1 MKKIGPTFSD
11 YVITG
16 TTKKRNHGKTIL
28 SREARAL
35 FPLLVLFACIA
46 VLFARLFYLQ
56 IIRGNYYVMLSDQ
69 NRTRGVTIAAPRG
82 IIFDRNGKPLVSNS
96 PAFEVLKDN
105 KVQWLDKDTAL
116 ELLSQGKDVVYDVQ
130 RNYIYKDAFSHVL
143 GYVGQISQD
152 ELMLPEYSNYSVTD
166 FNGKSGLEKQY
177 ESILHGQNGK
187 KLFEVDAQGKE
198 VRFLGQQDPIP
209 GQNITT
215 TLDTSIQLSV
225 AKAMKDV
232 KKGAVIVSDPNTGG
246 ILALYSKPS
255 FDPNLFTRDSHY
267 VPSGDYKNVNQILT
281 DYANQPLLDRSI
293 AGVYPPGSTY
303 KLITATAGL
312 QTGAIT
318 GTTQIEDT
326 GEITAGGTTFGNWY
340 YQSYGKKE
348 GFIDVIAA
356 IKRSNDIF
364 FYKTA
369 QQTGIKKLDA
379 WSQTFGLGKTLGIDL
394 PGEASGTVPSPS
406 WKEKEI
412 GDQWYLGDT
421 YNTGIGQGY
430 LLTTP
435 LQVNMWTVPFANG
448 GILYKPHV
456 LNEKPQ
462 IVKKDFIK
470 PENINLVRQG
480 MEEVCQPGGVAYPF
494 FDFKVKNDRLPI
506 DNKDYFKD
514 ASGSASMTR
523 VAIGCKTG
531 TAQVGGA
538 DTESHAWI
546 TVFAPFYNPEVVV
559 TVLVEN
565 SGEGSDVAAPIAKS
579 ILTDYFQNKK

>member
-1 MKKIGPTFSD
+1 
-11 YVITG
+11 
-16 TTKKRNHGKTIL
+16 
-28 SREARAL
+28 
-35 FPLLVLFACIA
+35 
-46 VLFARLFYLQ
+46 
-56 IIRGNYYVMLSDQ
+56 
-69 NRTRGVTIAAPRG
+69 
-82 IIFDRNGKPLVSNS
+82 
-96 PAFEVLKDN
+96 
-105 KVQWLDKDTAL
+105 
-116 ELLSQGKDVVYDVQ
+116 
-130 RNYIYKDAFSHVL
+130 
-143 GYVGQISQD
+143 
-152 ELMLPEYSNYSVTD
+152 VTD

-187 KLFEVDAQGKE
+187 KLYEVDAQGKE

-215 TLDTSIQLSV
+215 TLDASIQLSV
-225 AKAMKDV
+225 AKAMKDI

-255 FDPNLFTRDSHY
+255 FDPNLFTQDSHY
-267 VPSGDYKNVNQILT
+267 IPSGDYKNVGQILT

-318 GTTQIEDT
+318 ATTQIEDT

-348 GFIDVIAA
+348 GFIDVVAA

-379 WSQTFGLGKTLGIDL
+379 WSRTFGLGKTLGIDL

-448 GILYKPHV
+448 GILYKPH
-456 LNEKPQ
+456 LIDEKPQ
-462 IVKKDFIK
+462 IVKRNFIK
-470 PENINLVRQG
+470 SENIKLVRG
-480 MEEVCQPGGVAYPF
+480 Y
-494 FDFKVKNDRLPI
+494 
-506 DNKDYFKD
+506 
-514 ASGSASMTR
+514 
-523 VAIGCKTG
+523 G
-531 TAQVGGA
+531 T
-538 DTESHAWI
+538 S
-546 TVFAPFYNPEVVV
+546 
-559 TVLVEN
+559 L
-565 SGEGSDVAAPIAKS
+565 
-579 ILTDYFQNKK
+579 